1 MKQRFTIGEIAKL
14 HNIPESTLRYY
25 DQKGIFQPKTV
36 DPQTQYRYYT
46 IDQFSMLEIIKFLRH
61 LDISLSEVKQYVE
74 HRTPETALQLFEK
87 QTELLLQKQREIE
100 YMTSMM
106 QKKIEIIKEGLQ
118 QDYSSVFY
126 QKIKQR
132 PIHFMPVES
141 DLSDE
146 LFIMSLN
153 ELQTKMHVA
162 APASISQKI
171 GTTIS
176 IKSIL
181 KGNYYD
187 YNGLFISMEDMQ
199 TAVENYSYIREG
211 YYACTYHKG
220 SYNDTHLALKRL
232 IKDIQKS
239 GYEAIG
245 DAIEIGL
252 VDHSVIADET
262 EFITEYQIPV
272 KKIVK

>member
-1 MKQRFTIGEIAKL
+1 MKKLFTIGEIAKL

-61 LDISLSEVKQYVE
+61 LDIPLSEVKQFVE
-74 HRTPETALQLFEK
+74 HRTPDTALKLFEK
-87 QTELLLQKQREIE
+87 QTEVLLQKQREIE

-118 QDYSSVFY
+118 QDYTSVYY
-126 QKIKQR
+126 QSIAQR

-141 DLSDE
+141 DLSDDI
-146 LFIMSLN
+146 FIMSLN
-153 ELQTKMHVA
+153 ELQKKMHIA
-162 APASISQKI
+162 APASVTQKI
-171 GTTIS
+171 GTAIALKG
-176 IKSIL
+176 IV

-187 YNGLFISMEDMQ
+187 YNGLFILLDDMQ
-199 TAVENYSYIREG
+199 PIVESCSYIPEG
-211 YYACTYHKG
+211 YYACTYYKG
-220 SYNDTHLALKRL
+220 SYDYTHVALERL
-232 IKDIQKS
+232 MKDIQQN

-252 VDHSVIADET
+252 VDYSVTADES

-272 KKIVK
+272 KKI